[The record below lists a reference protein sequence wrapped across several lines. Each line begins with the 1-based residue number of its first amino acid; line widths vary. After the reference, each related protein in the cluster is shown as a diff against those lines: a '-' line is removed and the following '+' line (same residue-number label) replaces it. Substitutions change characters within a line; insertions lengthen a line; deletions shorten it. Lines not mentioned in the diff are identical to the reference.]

1 MEKLPPTSRR
11 RFLNAT
17 FVGFAS
23 VGAGRNI
30 LAFNDSNP
38 PAAGPLSTGEDEP
51 AEGKA
56 ILDGVQSTVSRYD
69 GNVAVW
75 FSSHYQVDQ
84 RDWINIKEFG
94 NPYHPL
100 AGYYRS
106 DDPAVLKRQ
115 LHWMRRGGIDT
126 IVYDVFSTGA
136 WNLTDLPKDKALA
149 LLLKELSDPEGEGGH
164 FKLIIWLEKYW
175 SMPTAAEYA
184 YAFTYIKEHLA
195 NRDLYFKYE
204 GKPLVVPYLNGVLGD
219 LDDTFEKYR
228 GEFAIRYIRPGES
241 DFWSYI
247 EHFPQQIR
255 NGWMCASPGMDAYL
269 ENAHVSR
276 HMKCETSPSLETIRA
291 KAERIPRLNGA
302 TFIQQLQRAK
312 QNNPAIIFISGW
324 NDWQYGCQIE
334 PAVEYRF
341 LYLDIAAKTL
351 GRWSETKSFRD
362 E

>member
-11 RFLNAT
+11 RFLNAA

-30 LAFNDSNP
+30 LAFDDSNP

-195 NRDLYFKYE
+195 SRDFYFKYE

-255 NGWMCASPGMDAYL
+255 NGWMCA
-269 ENAHVSR
+269 ESR
-276 HMKCETSPSLETIRA
+276 HGCISR
-291 KAERIPRLNGA
+291 ERPRFPPHEGRNIAILWRRFA
-302 TFIQQLQRAK
+302 QRQSA
-312 QNNPAIIFISGW
+312 
-324 NDWQYGCQIE
+324 
-334 PAVEYRF
+334 YRV
-341 LYLDIAAKTL
+341 
-351 GRWSETKSFRD
+351 
-362 E
+362 